1 MKFLFRSLYFLDGI
15 YVVISEDDLKKTA
28 ANAFGPKLSAFVA
41 ECKICMRLIK
51 GLNDK
56 MAP

>member
-1 MKFLFRSLYFLDGI
+1 LFFLYYAQFKICLN
-15 YVVISEDDLKKTA
+15 DDLKKTA